1 MKVVIAAAGTGGH
14 INPGLAIANKIMEKE
29 PQSKIIF
36 IGTPRGL
43 ENDLVPR
50 AGYELKRID
59 SYGISRSFSI
69 QNIKRLCKTIKSI
82 GQAEKILK
90 EFKPD
95 IVIGTGGYIC
105 VSVMKAAQKLKIPY
119 VIHESNVLP
128 GVATKLLAK
137 KASKILVGFEEAKE
151 RLPKGTKVIVTGT
164 PTKIKNLKL
173 SKEEKDKKKN
183 EIGFDS
189 NIPLVLV
196 FGGSQGAAS
205 INSALL
211 DIVENRA
218 KNSKKISITKENT
231 MQTIDLSSEEKYQIM
246 WAPGPKQ
253 YDNIKEK
260 LDKNQINV
268 DNIDGVKIVPYIYNM
283 EEMLNICDLVV
294 ARSGAMTI
302 TEIENAGK
310 GAIFIPFPF
319 AAENHQEYNA
329 RALEKAGCA
338 RVILDSNL
346 TPETL
351 DSQISNLVSNPDE
364 LEKMGT
370 ISHSLAINNV
380 EDRIYTEIKLVIIS
394 KN

>member
-1 MKVVIAAAGTGGH
+1 M
-14 INPGLAIANKIMEKE
+14 
-29 PQSKIIF
+29 
-36 IGTPRGL
+36 
-43 ENDLVPR
+43 
-50 AGYELKRID
+50 
-59 SYGISRSFSI
+59 
-69 QNIKRLCKTIKSI
+69 
-82 GQAEKILK
+82 
-90 EFKPD
+90 
-95 IVIGTGGYIC
+95 
-105 VSVMKAAQKLKIPY
+105 SVMKAAQKLKIPY

-151 RLPKGTKVIVTGT
+151 RLPKGAKVIVTGT
-164 PTKIKNLKL
+164 PTKIKNLNL
-173 SKEEKDKKKN
+173 SKEEKDQKKN
-183 EIGFDS
+183 EIGFDTS
-189 NIPLVLV
+189 TPLVLV

-205 INSALL
+205 INSAMLS
-211 DIVENRA
+211 IIENRA
-218 KNSKKISITKENT
+218 KSSKKISITKENT
-231 MQTIDLSSEEKYQIM
+231 MQTIDLSPEEKYQIM

-268 DNIDGVKIVPYIYNM
+268 DNIDGVKIVAYIYNM

-351 DSQISNLVSNPDE
+351 DSQITNLVSDPKE

-370 ISHSLAINNV
+370 ISHSLAISNV
-380 EDRIYTEIKLVIIS
+380 EDRIYTEIKLITLN
-394 KN
+394 K